1 MIQVGLANVKK
12 NIFIYKNKNKNKAN
26 LLMTMW
32 KEWVRK

>member
-12 NIFIYKNKNKNKAN
+12 NIFIYKNKNKAN